1 MNMTTQKLTRED
13 LYSLEKYSEM
23 RQQFRSEV
31 MELKKI
37 RILRLGEHA
46 SLHFENRKIMQ
57 YQIQEML
64 RIERIF
70 EADAIQEELD
80 TYNPLISDGSNWKV
94 TFMIEYE
101 DEQERKIALEKL
113 LGVED
118 RVWVQVA
125 GHDRVFAVADE
136 DLERQNDTKTS
147 SVHFLRFELTPEMIA
162 SARAGAEIS
171 AGIDH
176 DHLREQMGPVSA
188 ALHQSLLDDLS

>member
-1 MNMTTQKLTRED
+1 MTTQKLTRDD
-13 LYSLEKYSEM
+13 LYSLEKYSEI
-23 RQQFRSEV
+23 RQEFRHEV

-80 TYNPLISDGSNWKV
+80 TYNPLISDGCNWKV

-101 DEQERKIALEKL
+101 EQQERKTALQKL

-118 RVWVQVA
+118 RVWVRID
-125 GHDRVFAVADE
+125 GHAPVFAIADE
-136 DLERQNDTKTS
+136 DMERENDSKTS
-147 SVHFLRFELTPEMIA
+147 SVHFLRFELTPDMIA
-162 SARAGAEIS
+162 STRAGADVS

-176 DHLREQMGPVSA
+176 DSLREQIAPVPD
-188 ALHQSLLDDLS
+188 ALRQSLLEDLS

>member
-1 MNMTTQKLTRED
+1 MNAQKLTRDD
-13 LYSLEKYSEM
+13 LYSLEKYSEI
-23 RQQFRSEV
+23 RQEFRSEV
-31 MELKKI
+31 MNLKKI
-37 RILRLGEHA
+37 RILRISEHA

-70 EADAIQEELD
+70 EAGAIQEELD

-118 RVWVQVA
+118 RVWVAVT
-125 GHDRVFAVADE
+125 GHDPVYAIADE
-136 DLERQNDTKTS
+136 DMDRENGTKTS
-147 SVHFLRFELTPEMIA
+147 SVHFLRFELTPGMID

-176 DHLREQMGPVSA
+176 DYLREHISPVPE
-188 ALHQSLLDDLS
+188 ALRLSLLEDLA

>member
-1 MNMTTQKLTRED
+1 MTTQKLTRDD
-13 LYSLEKYSEM
+13 LYSLENYSEI

-31 MELKKI
+31 MDLKMI

-118 RVWVQVA
+118 RVWVQIT
-125 GHDRVFAVADE
+125 GHDRVFAIADE
-136 DLERQNDTKTS
+136 DMERENDTKTS
-147 SVHFLRFELTPEMIA
+147 SVHFLRFELTLEMIA
-162 SARAGAEIS
+162 STRTGSEIS

-176 DHLREQMGPVSA
+176 EHLREQISPVSE
-188 ALHQSLLDDLS
+188 ALHLSLLEDLS

>member
-1 MNMTTQKLTRED
+1 MTTQKLTRDD
-13 LYSLEKYSEM
+13 LYSLEKYSEI

-80 TYNPLISDGSNWKV
+80 TYNSLISDGSNWKV

-113 LGVED
+113 LGVEE
-118 RVWVQVA
+118 RVWVRIA
-125 GHDRVFAVADE
+125 GHDQVFAIADE
-136 DLERQNDTKTS
+136 DMDRENDTKTS
-147 SVHFLRFELTPEMIA
+147 SVHFLRFELTSDMIV
-162 SARAGAEIS
+162 SARSGAEIG

-176 DHLREQMGPVSA
+176 DHLREQVVPVSSV
-188 ALHQSLLDDLS
+188 LHKSLLEDLS